1 MQRSISPIGLMLT
14 SISAVLGSG
23 WLFSAYYTS
32 RLAGPAS
39 ILSWIISGIF
49 MIIIAFV
56 FAEICAMIP
65 VSGSSTRLPQYTH
78 GTVVSFLFSWMIW
91 LSYVALT
98 STEVQGIIQYMRF
111 YFPDITSSAG
121 RLTLEGYFTATGI
134 MLAVSAINTYSL
146 RWLIQCNNVL
156 TIIKVLVPIGA
167 ALIILFHFFSLHHT
181 LHPAESAFMPK
192 GMHGVFAAMTTG
204 GIVFAYNGFK
214 QAAELAGEAKNP
226 ALSVPL
232 AVVGSVVV
240 CAMIFILIQ
249 TAFLTS
255 LTPHNLLHGWG
266 QLALGENNSP
276 FASILTQDHL
286 SWFIPAL
293 YVGAIISPLAAGLMY
308 CASASRSLYG
318 MSKNGYIPKFFQHIS
333 HYGNPIYTII
343 LNFFACMFMFAP
355 LPGWSQMA
363 AFLSSLIVI
372 TYAIGP
378 VCLLALRKQLPSTHR
393 PIKLPL
399 VNLWALIAFY
409 ICTLLAYWSGWNTI
423 YKLDISMLIGVVV
436 LGIYRIANHK
446 KQSLNLNW
454 AQAYWVWPYFIGLSL
469 FSYLGTYNGIHY
481 LSSRTELIGLFL
493 LCIFTLALSTRCAL
507 PAAETKVYIDALHLE
522 ADDKGSR

>member
-98 STEVQGIIQYMRF
+98 STEVQGIIQYLRF

-121 RLTLEGYFTATGI
+121 RLTLEGYLTATGI

-214 QAAELAGEAKNP
+214 QAAELAGEAKKPSAFGAICRGRFSGCLRHDFHTHSDVLSNLFDPTQSFAWVGTISTRRKQQSLCLYFNP
-226 ALSVPL
+226 RSSELVYSRTL
-232 AVVGSVVV
+232 
-240 CAMIFILIQ
+240 CRRHYF
-249 TAFLTS
+249 
-255 LTPHNLLHGWG
+255 
-266 QLALGENNSP
+266 ALG
-276 FASILTQDHL
+276 
-286 SWFIPAL
+286 
-293 YVGAIISPLAAGLMY
+293 
-308 CASASRSLYG
+308 R
-318 MSKNGYIPKFFQHIS
+318 
-333 HYGNPIYTII
+333 
-343 LNFFACMFMFAP
+343 
-355 LPGWSQMA
+355 
-363 AFLSSLIVI
+363 
-372 TYAIGP
+372 
-378 VCLLALRKQLPSTHR
+378 RTH
-393 PIKLPL
+393 
-399 VNLWALIAFY
+399 
-409 ICTLLAYWSGWNTI
+409 
-423 YKLDISMLIGVVV
+423 V
-436 LGIYRIANHK
+436 LCQR
-446 KQSLNLNW
+446 
-454 AQAYWVWPYFIGLSL
+454 LSL
-469 FSYLGTYNGIHY
+469 SLWY
-481 LSSRTELIGLFL
+481 E
-493 LCIFTLALSTRCAL
+493 
-507 PAAETKVYIDALHLE
+507 
-522 ADDKGSR
+522 